1 VSPDSRVLVVGT
13 TPDYIDW
20 IRRAC
25 PRRSLFVT
33 DRKIRQRAKE
43 TDPGPSE
50 ELLCDL
56 TDQAQALRTI
66 TAHTRQQGITI
77 DGVACFDC
85 ESLSLAARL
94 AETFGLS
101 FPSPTAVANCRN
113 KLRSKR
119 LWLEKGLSAPQVVP
133 VRQAEDVVGFFN
145 RIGTDCVLKP
155 VFGSGS
161 ELVFHCRTEDECRQ
175 AFALLDD
182 GLCRRADNR
191 LYRDAS
197 PDSPL
202 MLAEAFVDATEFSC
216 DFLLENS
223 RARLI
228 RLCQK
233 IPAVEGSPFGTTRGY
248 LLVDTLPGVQE
259 ETLCRHLAQAAMTL
273 GLSRSICMADF
284 MVRDGR
290 VILLEITPRPGG
302 DCLPALVR
310 HAFGL
315 DMLVLT
321 LDLARNRSTGPEAL
335 PQHPE
340 CLAGLRLHAR
350 QAGVLKKIN
359 WEAVADDPRVR
370 EICPL
375 RYPGDRVCLPPDDY
389 ETFLLGNIIFAPGSR
404 ENAVDECRLIL
415 SALTVEMEA

>member
-1 VSPDSRVLVVGT
+1 MLPDSRVLVVGT

-33 DRKIRQRAKE
+33 DGKVRQRAKE
-43 TDPGPSE
+43 ANPGPSE

-56 TDQAQALRTI
+56 TDHTKVLRTI
-66 TAHTRQQGITI
+66 TAHTRQQGLSI

-85 ESLSLAARL
+85 ESLALAARL
-94 AETFGLS
+94 AETSGLP

-113 KLRSKR
+113 KLLSKTI
-119 LWLEKGLSAPQVVP
+119 WLENGLCTPQVVP
-133 VRQAEDVVGFFN
+133 VRQVEDVVGFFMQI
-145 RIGTDCVLKP
+145 RTDCVLKP
-155 VFGSGS
+155 VSGSGS

-175 AFALLDD
+175 AFAVLDN

-202 MLAEAFVDATEFSC
+202 MLAEAFIDATEFSC
-216 DFLLENS
+216 DFMLENN

-248 LLVDTLPGVQE
+248 LLVDTLPDIQR
-259 ETLCRHLAQAAMTL
+259 ETLSRCLAQAATTL

-290 VILLEITPRPGG
+290 VIILEITPRPGG
-302 DCLPALVR
+302 DCLPALIR
-310 HAFGL
+310 HAFGR
-315 DMLVLT
+315 DMLALT
-321 LDLARNRSTGPEAL
+321 LDLAQNRPTALDAL
-335 PQHPE
+335 PQQPG

-359 WEAVADDPRVR
+359 WEAIADDPRVR
-370 EICPL
+370 EVCPL
-375 RYPGDRVCLPPDDY
+375 RHPGDRICLPPDDY
-389 ETFLLGNIIFAPGSR
+389 ETFLLGNIIFAPDSR
-404 ENAVDECRLIL
+404 ETAVDECRRIL